1 MCIYLT
7 KKNSTPKTARKDI
20 VCYKILENINTWNG
34 RKYGYTPFMGCSVD
48 LGETYEALG
57 DLQVKSFDF
66 KTWFET
72 PFGCYETW
80 VGEGAIHTFKTLDGA
95 KKMFTNHRLRHLYG
109 INRSCVIVKCIIPKG
124 TKYFS
129 GVFED
134 TRIPS
139 YASTEL
145 TYTEEIVFTEPD

>member
-7 KKNSTPKTARKDI
+7 EKNSTPKTARKDI
-20 VCYKILENINTWNG
+20 VCYKILENNTWNG
-34 RKYGYTPFMGCSVD
+34 QNCWHTPFRGCAIN
-48 LGETYEALG
+48 LGETYKANGYLE
-57 DLQVKSFDF
+57 VRYFEY
-66 KTWFET
+66 FET
-72 PFGCYETW
+72 PWSCYETW

-95 KKMFTNHRLRHLYG
+95 KKMFSNHRLRHLYG
-109 INRSCVIVKCIIPKG
+109 INQSCVIVKCIIPKG

-145 TYTEEIVFTEPD
+145 TYTEEIVFTEQD

>member
-7 KKNSTPKTARKDI
+7 EKNSTPKTARKDI
-20 VCYKILENINTWNG
+20 VCYKILEDISTWNG
-34 RKYGYTPFMGCSVD
+34 QNYWRTPFRRCYID
-48 LGETYEALG
+48 LGETCEAMG
-57 DLQVKSFDF
+57 DLEVKYFDY
-66 KTWFET
+66 ET
-72 PFGCYETW
+72 PFGCYEAW
-80 VGEGAIHTFKTLDGA
+80 LGKGAIHTFKTLDGA
-95 KKMFTNHRLRHLYG
+95 KKMFGKYRNFYG
-109 INRSCVIVKCIIPKG
+109 INRTCVVVKCIIPKG

-145 TYTEEIVFTEPD
+145 TYTEEIVFTEQD